1 MVYEKKMS
9 GLIELPPVWEYWT
22 ARDLDNLT
30 KEEIERLQVMLKSK
44 LDVLG
49 DRYER
54 ELFWKDRD
62 RYIQLKKIAY
72 REKPTNDFLF

>member
-1 MVYEKKMS
+1 M
-9 GLIELPPVWEYWT
+9 ELPPVWEYWT
-22 ARDLDNLT
+22 ARDLENLT

-54 ELFWKDRD
+54 ELFFKDRD